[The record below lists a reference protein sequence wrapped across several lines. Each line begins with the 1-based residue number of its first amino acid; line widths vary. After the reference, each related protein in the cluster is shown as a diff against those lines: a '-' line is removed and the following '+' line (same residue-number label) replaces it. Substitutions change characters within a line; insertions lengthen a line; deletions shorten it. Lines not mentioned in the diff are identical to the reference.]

1 MRIFLIKC
9 EGYDGDKLLLSS
21 GKTVCNTQR
30 QWYRCCLSGHKKVHS
45 FKSDLWIDGNG
56 NQGMGSMK
64 CNVVDNSERGG
75 GGGGEN

>member
-9 EGYDGDKLLLSS
+9 EGYDGDKLSLSL

-45 FKSDLWIDGNG
+45 FMSDLWIDGNG
-56 NQGMGSMK
+56 INEMIEILSF
-64 CNVVDNSERGG
+64 VTID
-75 GGGGEN
+75 